1 MSDLIEKLA
10 AALDET
16 EMWARAASQ
25 AYPYATDKTIPAD
38 GVSWEW
44 AAGEDWEPVTPD
56 PMTNEFVA
64 PAGYNCWLVTKE
76 TWPTDS
82 GRMMPRA
89 YTHTVVEM
97 DAAAAGHIIRHD
109 PKHVLRQVAAHRKIL
124 ELHSG
129 SHECTSAEDNCVW
142 IDGISGAICETVK
155 IAAEAYGIEV
165 E

>member
-1 MSDLIEKLA
+1 MADLINKLT

-16 EMWARAASQ
+16 ERIALAAIEGGRCD
-25 AYPYATDKTIPAD
+25 YPDLHDHANWHAPSRGDVASCGTILVFADYPDERVVDHIVHNDPA
-38 GVSWEW
+38 
-44 AAGEDWEPVTPD
+44 
-56 PMTNEFVA
+56 
-64 PAGYNCWLVTKE
+64 
-76 TWPTDS
+76 
-82 GRMMPRA
+82 
-89 YTHTVVEM
+89 
-97 DAAAAGHIIRHD
+97 
-109 PKHVLRQVAAHRKIL
+109 HVLRQVAAHRKIL